1 MAAEYSTMQTA
12 VTLNTLTPG
21 KLVVN
26 GKVVD
31 NAGYLTYH
39 RQRIS
44 ATIDALGRTGANKVV
59 ELGAHPWAM
68 TALLVDDLRFEILA
82 TVSAEEV
89 TNWPDDI
96 GVAAR
101 TCDITTAEGNRARFT
116 NYSANLERTI
126 FDIEERPDTIAACEI
141 IEHMIRSPHILLLN
155 INHWLPI
162 GGNLIVTTP
171 NGAQFSNPFRRKSH
185 SPAYR
190 CNAYERHA
198 FLYTLNELLDLI
210 GLCGFDII
218 ESGYWD
224 VYKRTGPGS
233 SLDALS
239 RLPGT
244 YFKDKFKK
252 TIYCLAR
259 KSEEVQTLPRPPLIY
274 DPRGKWELIEP
285 RS

>member
-1 MAAEYSTMQTA
+1 MSAKFSTTQTA
-12 VTLNTLTPG
+12 LAVAAPAPD
-21 KLVVN
+21 KVVVN
-26 GKVVD
+26 GEAVA
-31 NAGYLTYH
+31 NSGYLAYH
-39 RQRIS
+39 RQRIA
-44 ATIDALGRTGANKVV
+44 ATMEAMGRIGASRVV

-68 TALLVDDLRFEILA
+68 TALLVDDPRFEILA

-96 GVAAR
+96 AVGAR
-101 TCDITTAEGNRARFT
+101 TCDITTARGNRARFI
-116 NYSANLERTI
+116 NYSANLERTL
-126 FDIEERPDTIAACEI
+126 FYIEERPDTIAACEI
-141 IEHMIRSPHILLLN
+141 IEHMIRSPHIMLLN

-162 GGNLIVTTP
+162 GGNLILTTP

-198 FLYTLNELLDLI
+198 FLYTRKELVDI
-210 GLCGFDII
+210 ISLCGFHVI

-224 VYKRTGPGS
+224 VYTRSGPGFL
-233 SLDALS
+233 LDAVS
-239 RLPGT
+239 GLPGI

-252 TIYCLAR
+252 TIYCIAR
-259 KSEEVQTLPRPPLIY
+259 KSDDIQTLSRPPLIY
-274 DPRGKWELIEP
+274 DPRGKWEFIEP